1 LLSLLLSLSLLGKHR
16 SAIEDLKMA
25 LELDSGNK
33 VARADLIKAKEA
45 LKNAVNRAPMISIQ
59 SEWII

>member
-1 LLSLLLSLSLLGKHR
+1 LLSLSLLGKHR

-25 LELDSGNK
+25 LELDNGNK